1 MFFYL
6 DEHRPYIDANTLAN
20 VRRHIMNKKRL
31 AKADIEDIKK
41 TVKKQTKIKKQVRQ
55 IIQIKKHRY

>member
-1 MFFYL
+1 M
-6 DEHRPYIDANTLAN
+6 DEHRPYIDANKLAN

-41 TVKKQTKIKKQVRQ
+41 TVKKQTKIKKTSETNNSD
-55 IIQIKKHRY
+55 KKT